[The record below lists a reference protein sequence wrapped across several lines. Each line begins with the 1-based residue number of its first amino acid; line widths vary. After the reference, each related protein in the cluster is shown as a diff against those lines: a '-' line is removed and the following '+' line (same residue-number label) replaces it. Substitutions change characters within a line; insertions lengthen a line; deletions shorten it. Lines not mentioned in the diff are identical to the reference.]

1 MKERLILFILC
12 IALLAGV
19 LYWLIPKATTFFKQ
33 VDAMGTAIAQ
43 PGMPTVTTPTIIATR
58 QVIPTREATPGTTQE
73 TATISGLS
81 MESTIWLAGIAV
93 GFLLLV
99 QIVYSLSRRTSLTKY
114 GSAHFARGSEL
125 REFQV
130 PLLVSLLSLR
140 NRKKTPES
148 RLVLGKTAIGRTVS
162 LSERQ
167 QESNILLT
175 APVGSGKSSGIIIPN
190 LLRERGSRS
199 LFISDVKGE
208 LLRVTGGA
216 VSRYHD
222 VYVFAPT
229 KPQESHGYNPL
240 AAVLT
245 PEDAQDLAQCWIS
258 NTGQSQDDFWPNI
271 AKKLM
276 VAVILHLKATEKD
289 APFSRVADLLCSTS
303 YDDLKATL
311 IGSPS
316 EKAQKET
323 KAFFEFM
330 EKNERLIGG
339 LMTDVGSRFQLLL
352 SDDVRAVTSRCDI
365 DFQRMTKLPT
375 AFYLS
380 IPRSGVERCQPL
392 LATLVM
398 QMFASWEHE
407 AEKSRKGRL
416 PRDMM
421 CYLDEFAN
429 LGYIPGFGGYISTAR
444 SSGVAMLLAIQ
455 SFSQLDDRY
464 GKAIKE
470 NILANTVNHLL
481 LPGAGLEETQYY
493 SERLGLT
500 TITTESRSSTHQ
512 PYRGGSQTMPVM
524 IDSMS
529 RGHTEGQS
537 QRNLQTSDELRTM
550 KRGTI
555 LFVNASSPAAM
566 LRTTAYFKDRKLA
579 KLADLPF
586 EVDLPKPHPVI
597 LADPQEDQK
606 VTEPKITPRIVMEP
620 LSSLVRPQGGET
632 GQEQELRELEI
643 EEEEA
648 ETAPVH
654 DTDIAPE

>member
-1 MKERLILFILC
+1 M
-12 IALLAGV
+12 
-19 LYWLIPKATTFFKQ
+19 
-33 VDAMGTAIAQ
+33 
-43 PGMPTVTTPTIIATR
+43 
-58 QVIPTREATPGTTQE
+58 
-73 TATISGLS
+73 
-81 MESTIWLAGIAV
+81 
-93 GFLLLV
+93 
-99 QIVYSLSRRTSLTKY
+99 
-114 GSAHFARGSEL
+114 
-125 REFQV
+125 
-130 PLLVSLLSLR
+130 
-140 NRKKTPES
+140 
-148 RLVLGKTAIGRTVS
+148 LGKTAVRRTVS

-216 VSRYHD
+216 VSRYHK
-222 VYVFAPT
+222 VYVFSPT
-229 KPQESHGYNPL
+229 KPLISHGYNPL
-240 AAVLT
+240 TYVKT

-276 VAVILHLKATEKD
+276 VAVILHLKATETEP
-289 APFSRVADLLCSTS
+289 AFSRVADLLCETP
-303 YDDLKATL
+303 YDDLKAAL
-311 IGSPS
+311 IDSPS
-316 EKAQKET
+316 EKAKKEM

-330 EKNERLIGG
+330 EKNERLIAG
-339 LMTDVGSRFQLLL
+339 LMTDVGSRFQLLM
-352 SDDVRAVTSRCDI
+352 SDDVRAVTSRSEI
-365 DFQRMTKLPT
+365 DFQRMTERASAL
-375 AFYLS
+375 YLS

-392 LATLVM
+392 LATFVM
-398 QMFASWEHE
+398 QMFVSFERE
-407 AEKSRKGRL
+407 AEKRKGRL
-416 PRDMM
+416 PRGMM

-512 PYRGGSQTMPVM
+512 PYRGGNQTTPMM
-524 IDSMS
+524 MNSMS
-529 RGHTEGQS
+529 IGHTEGQS
-537 QRNLQTSDELRTM
+537 QRSLQTSDELRTM
-550 KRGTI
+550 KKGTI

-566 LRTTAYFKDRKLA
+566 LRTIAYFKDRKLA
-579 KLADLPF
+579 KLADQPF
-586 EVDLPKPHPVI
+586 EVDLPKPPPII
-597 LADPQEDQK
+597 LADP
-606 VTEPKITPRIVMEP
+606 
-620 LSSLVRPQGGET
+620 
-632 GQEQELRELEI
+632 
-643 EEEEA
+643 
-648 ETAPVH
+648 
-654 DTDIAPE
+654 

>member
-1 MKERLILFILC
+1 MKQRLILFMLC

-19 LYWLIPKATTFFKQ
+19 LYWLIPKATTFFEQ
-33 VDAMGTAIAQ
+33 IDAMGLAPAEPSMSTA
-43 PGMPTVTTPTIIATR
+43 TTPTII
-58 QVIPTREATPGTTQE
+58 PTREAVPSATQE

-81 MESTIWLAGIAV
+81 TESTIWLVVISV

-99 QIVYSLSRRTSLTKY
+99 QIVYSLSRRGVSSATKY
-114 GSAHFARGSEL
+114 GSAHFARGREL
-125 REFQV
+125 REFRV
-130 PLLVSLLSLR
+130 PLLARFLSR
-140 NRKKTPES
+140 KGRKKTPES
-148 RLVLGKTAIGRTVS
+148 RLVLGKTATRRTVS

-216 VSRYHD
+216 VSRFHK

-229 KPQESHGYNPL
+229 KPLISHGYNPL
-240 AAVLT
+240 TAVLT

-276 VAVILHLKATEKD
+276 VAVILHLKATELEP
-289 APFSRVADLLCSTS
+289 AFSRVADLLCSTS
-303 YDDLKATL
+303 YDDLKAALTD
-311 IGSPS
+311 SPS
-316 EKAQKET
+316 EKAKKEM

-330 EKNERLIGG
+330 EKNERLIAG
-339 LMTDVGSRFQLLL
+339 LMTDVGSRFQLLM
-352 SDDVRAVTSRCDI
+352 SDDVRAVTSRSEI
-365 DFQRMTKLPT
+365 DFQRMTEQASAL
-375 AFYLS
+375 YLS

-392 LATLVM
+392 LATFVM
-398 QMFASWEHE
+398 QMFVSWERE
-407 AEKSRKGRL
+407 AEKRKGRL
-416 PRDMM
+416 PRGMM

-512 PYRGGSQTMPVM
+512 PYRGGNQTTPMM
-524 IDSMS
+524 INSMS
-529 RGHTEGQS
+529 LGHTEGQS
-537 QRNLQTSDELRTM
+537 QRSLQTSDELRTM
-550 KRGTI
+550 KKGTI

-566 LRTTAYFKDRKLA
+566 LRTIAYFKDRRLA
-579 KLADLPF
+579 KLADQPF
-586 EVDLPKPHPVI
+586 ELDLPKPPPMI
-597 LADPQEDQK
+597 LVEPEPDQK
-606 VTEPKITPRIVMEP
+606 DQGMTGPERTPLIVMEP
-620 LSSLVRPQGGET
+620 LSSLVRSQGSET
-632 GQEQELRELEI
+632 GEKQELRELEI
-643 EEEEA
+643 EGA
-648 ETAPVH
+648 ETSQVH